1 MVLGLYVAQVCWR
14 TVMSLLF
21 FFDPV
26 SLPFSLQKSGGRPGG
41 QEEEEK
47 TEEEEREAQL
57 GGSQI

>member
-1 MVLGLYVAQVCWR
+1 MLAYCDV
-14 TVMSLLF
+14 TSF
-21 FFDPV
+21 FFDAV